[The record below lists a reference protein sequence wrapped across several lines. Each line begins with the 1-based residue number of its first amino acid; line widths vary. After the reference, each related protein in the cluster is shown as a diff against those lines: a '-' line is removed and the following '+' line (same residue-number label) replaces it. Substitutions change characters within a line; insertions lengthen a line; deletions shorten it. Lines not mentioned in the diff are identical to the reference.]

1 VTIDRESSER
11 FAPGAGPV
19 PRFPRTFWTANLTE
33 LFERSAYYAM
43 ASFLVIYLGQLGL
56 GDYWPST
63 LNSVLWFIIYFLP
76 ILSGTIADQVGFRRS
91 LLGAFVLLAA
101 GYFLLGAPV
110 WLGGAELSEVIGHEV
125 TVGAGTVGMVVVG
138 IVLIGVGG
146 SFVKP
151 CISGTVQKTAGGRA
165 TLAFAIFYMTVNVG
179 SLIGRLISWT
189 TRQEFELSV
198 IYAIGVICSIG
209 GLGIVL
215 WLYRDPEELG
225 STPSTA
231 RKPRKLVGRILL
243 DMFLVLRS
251 LRFSLFLLVSSGFW
265 FLYSQVYNLVPLYW
279 KKVLE
284 TDPPVDIYTAAN
296 PLVIVAFQLV
306 VTRFFG
312 RMRPIRS
319 IVVGTTLV
327 GVSMLVNLLPIYLAG
342 DVRAGVGEWI
352 PVGSLVAV
360 MTVALIAFGEL
371 FTSARTFEYIG
382 ALAPRGQE
390 GLFLGYANLPVA
402 LGALA
407 GGPVGAALFHEVMC
421 AGAVQRPD
429 GLLDLDPDQ
438 NALGWSILMAIGLGS
453 ALLMWSYDLWLKRQ
467 IAQDEAAARS
477 QGPPRAQG

>member
-1 VTIDRESSER
+1 LVTTDRESPGR
-11 FAPGAGPV
+11 AGPGAEPA

-91 LLGAFVLLAA
+91 LLLAFVLLAG
-101 GYFLLGAPV
+101 GYFLMGAPV
-110 WLGGAELSEVIGHEV
+110 WFGGAELSDVIGDEV
-125 TVGAGTVGMVVVG
+125 TVGAGTVVTLIFG

-165 TLAFAIFYMTVNVG
+165 TLAFAIFYMTVNIG
-179 SLIGRLISWT
+179 SLVGRVISYT
-189 TRQEFELSV
+189 TRQEFQLSV
-198 IYAIGVICSIG
+198 IYAIGVACSVVAFG
-209 GLGIVL
+209 VVL
-215 WLYRDPEELG
+215 WLYRDPEELD
-225 STPSTA
+225 PALAAA
-231 RKPRKLVGRILL
+231 RKPRKPVGRILL

-296 PLVIVAFQLV
+296 PLVIVAFQLI

-312 RMRPIRS
+312 KMKPIRS

-327 GVSMLVNLLPIYLAG
+327 GLSMLVNLLPIYLAG
-342 DVRAGVGEWI
+342 DVRAGVGDWI
-352 PVGSLVAV
+352 PIGSLVAV

-382 ALAPRGQE
+382 ALAPKGQE

-402 LGALA
+402 IGALA
-407 GGPVGAALFHEVMC
+407 GGPVGAAIFNEVMC
-421 AGAVQRPD
+421 AGAVKRPD

-438 NALGWSILMAIGLGS
+438 NALGWMILMAIGLGS
-453 ALLMWSYDLWLKRQ
+453 ALAMWSYNLWLRRQ
-467 IAQDEAAARS
+467 IARDQAAAGSDPR
-477 QGPPRAQG
+477 PRA